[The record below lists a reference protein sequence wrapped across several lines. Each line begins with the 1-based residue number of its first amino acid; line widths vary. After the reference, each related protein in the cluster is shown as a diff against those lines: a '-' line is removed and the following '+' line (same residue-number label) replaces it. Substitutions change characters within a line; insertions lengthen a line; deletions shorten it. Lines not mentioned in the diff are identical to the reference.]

1 MAKLPGSEMT
11 GYPEGHLNS
20 GSPDFKSKFSKEK
33 TADPNSRFSLVS
45 HKVTRVLVTSLDLS
59 PLLFALVSFN
69 IIIHINLTIIGGL
82 QPISRDTDNNA
93 AMYNCWW
100 TNKRS

>member
-1 MAKLPGSEMT
+1 MTLRVQNRMKLALIVTVVVCALVFLLLPD
-11 GYPEGHLNS
+11 NS
-20 GSPDFKSKFSKEK
+20 QGGK
-33 TADPNSRFSLVS
+33 TKKGP
-45 HKVTRVLVTSLDLS
+45 LVTEKVCVNWVLN
-59 PLLFALVSFN
+59 F
-69 IIIHINLTIIGGL
+69 TIGGL

>member
-1 MAKLPGSEMT
+1 MYDRHIMIPIYVKPVLIINLILESI
-11 GYPEGHLNS
+11 
-20 GSPDFKSKFSKEK
+20 SKFFKR
-33 TADPNSRFSLVS
+33 AFRFGY
-45 HKVTRVLVTSLDLS
+45 T
-59 PLLFALVSFN
+59 N
-69 IIIHINLTIIGGL
+69 NLYVIGGL

>member
-1 MAKLPGSEMT
+1 MFRHFKTQLIDYSSFCVKKKCKAKSRNFYGRQMYFN
-11 GYPEGHLNS
+11 GYRQVESKGKRKS
-20 GSPDFKSKFSKEK
+20 GSGQSAP
-33 TADPNSRFSLVS
+33 
-45 HKVTRVLVTSLDLS
+45 
-59 PLLFALVSFN
+59 
-69 IIIHINLTIIGGL
+69 IGGL